1 MTGALD
7 GGKMPNGRFPT
18 YNGRPIIPIPGL
30 TSGITLFLTPEA
42 GAKIVEFR
50 PITVDVMGKTDDS
63 TVVSITSSEY
73 VVVENPRKAGK
84 IT

>member
-1 MTGALD
+1 MIE
-7 GGKMPNGRFPT
+7 GRYPT
-18 YNGRPIIPIPGL
+18 YNGRPIIPVAGL

-42 GAKIVEFR
+42 QAKIVQFR
-50 PITVDVMGKTDDS
+50 PVTVDVMGKTDDS
-63 TVVSITSSEY
+63 TLISITSSSY